1 MIYKKLIDI
10 ASFSPRLLPHPSA
23 WLGFLPFAGWLIREI
38 SPRIF
43 VELGTHYGHSYF
55 SFCQAVSDFNCS
67 TKCYAVDTWHGDEH
81 AGEYDDEVY
90 SFVLDHQK
98 KYYES
103 FSTLLRMY
111 FDEAAETFSHSS
123 IDLLHID
130 GLHTYEAV
138 RHDFEKW
145 LPKLSPGAVV
155 LFHDTNV
162 RERNFGVWRFWEEL
176 QTYYPNNLSF
186 MHSSGLGVLQL
197 NNAPKEKII
206 NWLRPDFQEKL
217 QLVQY
222 FTALGQRQLER
233 YALEEIAQQLNF
245 VKKSLG
251 DRESRVHELN
261 LAVADRDAQMHQLN
275 TSLEQRDT
283 LVHQLNQ
290 VISDREAKIEHLN
303 RTAEQLNQ
311 VISDREA
318 KIDHLNRTL
327 VARAEE
333 VNGLRRVVETRAR
346 EMAALVEAQRA
357 KADVE
362 FQHAGGV
369 AKKIFLQTASA
380 FRSRRRGE
388 REQLKNLRNALSRQP
403 LLDPKWYLDQY
414 PDVRL
419 LSMDPIQHYVTE
431 GARERKNPNPYFFT
445 TWYLQEYPD
454 VAAAGLNPLLHYLE
468 HGVSERRNPNPYF
481 HITWYLE
488 TYPEAVTS
496 GMDPLLHYLRQEKNS
511 RTDPHPLFHAH
522 WYLEQYPEV
531 AQNDMEPLLH
541 YVLFGWREGKNPNP
555 YFFTNWYVQR
565 YPWAVDR
572 CGNPFLHFLQ
582 FAVEEKTSPNPY
594 IDTAW
599 YLQTYPESAEYTGG
613 PLAHYLHN
621 APAGRVNPNP
631 YLETDWYLQAYPDVA
646 ANGLE
651 PLLHYILYGAV
662 ENRNPGPH
670 FDTAWYWKLTQ
681 GLGVDGMN
689 PLLHYIQQGEKMG
702 IDPNPYFDGQ
712 WYLQQYPDAAESS
725 MSPFRHFLEIGL
737 KEGRRPHPDYDAF
750 TYQSA
755 YAKWLHRFFLLDD
768 QDREIIHH
776 HINKFKSPP
785 LLSVVMPVYNPPP
798 EYLDQAIQ
806 SVRNQLYPH
815 WELCIA
821 DDASTDPEIVR
832 VLHRHCTE
840 DARIKVMYRGENG
853 HISNCSNSALEM
865 VSGEY
870 IALLDHD
877 DLLAEDALFWVA
889 DAILRHPDAG
899 LIYSD
904 EDKIDDFGHRLDPYF
919 KSDWNPFLFLGH
931 NMVSHLGVYRSS
943 LVRHL
948 GGFRVGY
955 EGSQD
960 YDLAARV
967 VEQLSESQV
976 VHIPRILYHWRILQ
990 GSTAASLGEKP
1001 YAQTASER
1009 AVNEHLQRLGL
1020 AGRVEL
1026 NTALGG
1032 MHRVRWELPDPPP
1045 LVSLII
1051 PTRNGKDLVRQCI
1064 ESILAKTTY
1073 PNYEILLVDNGSDDP
1088 EALGYFRELVESE
1101 TVRLLR
1107 DDGPFNFS
1115 RLNNG
1120 AVEIAGGEVLV
1131 FLNND
1136 TEVMAPDWLSEM
1148 VALTL
1153 VPQVGAVG
1161 AKLLYPDGTI
1171 QHGGVVMGVGG
1182 CASHMHWRLPAQA
1195 PGYFGRAHLLQAY
1208 TAVTAACLAVRKSV
1222 FVEAGGFDEERFKVG
1237 YNDVDFC
1244 LKVRKKGYWNVWTPW
1259 AELIH
1264 HESISR
1270 GTEDTSEKKQ
1280 RFWNELSLLKK
1291 AWPNAFYSDTAYN
1304 PNLTLDKTD
1313 FTFSDQPRLALAV
1326 RSQPSALPKSLVPP
1340 ADKKIHLLLAVN
1352 REEQARPGRML
1363 TMAESLVRQGIIGSY
1378 VAADQQGV
1386 FQHSSEAP
1394 GWINSIC
1401 VDGDCADF
1409 RWFKRGVCAQLPYL
1423 IDWATPP
1430 SGVLPGGGWLTEEM
1444 YQSLV
1449 HATVVAGNSADL
1461 LQWIES
1467 IAHLDLSSCGHVVP
1481 DAVDCAATFFPAE
1494 KPRGIIW
1501 RLDSLA
1507 ILPSNIDEVLQAVN
1521 EFAIRHQLPVYCEGV
1536 LTGSLLGKL
1545 QTHVL
1550 LTQSE
1555 NGSLYPRLFERG
1567 PLLGIVP
1574 VRIEEENRS
1583 PAFLLTDGRMAEFG
1597 GFGFAGV
1604 YSANPAYRDSDLRTG
1619 WVVENTADQWLT
1631 ALQELYG
1638 GGYREEMEKGK
1649 RVREVRSIERLA
1661 KECWLP
1667 LLNRIALA
1675 DPVSASTILSRE
1687 TGF

>member
-1 MIYKKLIDI
+1 MINKKLIDI
-10 ASFSPRLLPHPSA
+10 ASFSPRLLPYPSA
-23 WLGFLPFAGWLIREI
+23 WLGFLPFAGWLVREI

-55 SFCQAVSDFNCS
+55 SFCQAVSEFNCS
-67 TKCYAVDTWHGDEH
+67 TRCYAVDTWHGDEH

-111 FDEAAETFSHSS
+111 FDEAAEFFSHSS

-138 RHDFEKW
+138 RHDFETW

-162 RERNFGVWRFWEEL
+162 HERDFGVWKFWEEL
-176 QTYYPNNLSF
+176 QAYYPNNLSF

-197 NNAPKEKII
+197 NNAPEGKII

-261 LAVADRDAQMHQLN
+261 LVVADRDAQMHQLN
-275 TSLEQRDT
+275 ASLEQRDT

-290 VISDREAKIEHLN
+290 V
-303 RTAEQLNQ
+303 
-311 VISDREA
+311 VSDREA

-327 VARAEE
+327 VVRAEE

-346 EMAALVEAQRA
+346 EIAALVEAQRA
-357 KADVE
+357 KTDVGD
-362 FQHAGGV
+362 QPAGGLS
-369 AKKIFLQTASA
+369 KKNFLQTAA
-380 FRSRRRGE
+380 AIRSRRRGE
-388 REQLKNLRNALSRQP
+388 REQHKNLRNALSRKP
-403 LLDPKWYLDQY
+403 LLDPEWYLDQY
-414 PDVRL
+414 PEVRQ
-419 LSMDPIQHYVTE
+419 LSVDPIQHYVIA
-431 GARERKNPNPYFFT
+431 GAREGKNPNPYFFT

-496 GMDPLLHYLRQEKNS
+496 GMDPLLHYLRQEKTA

-555 YFFTNWYVQR
+555 YFFTNWYVRR

-631 YLETDWYLQAYPDVA
+631 YLETDWYLEAYPDVA

-670 FDTAWYWKLTQ
+670 FDTAWYRKLTKS
-681 GLGVDGMN
+681 LGVDDMN

-737 KEGRRPHPDYDAF
+737 KERKRPHPDYDAF

-755 YAKWLHRFFLLDD
+755 YAKWLHRFFLLDG
-768 QDREIIHH
+768 QDREIIRR
-776 HINKFKSPP
+776 HINEFQSPP

-840 DARIKVMYRGENG
+840 DARIKVTYRGENG

-865 VSGEY
+865 ATGEY

-889 DAILRHPDAG
+889 DAILRYPDAG

-904 EDKIDDFGHRLDPYF
+904 EDKIDDCGHRLDPYF

-943 LVRHL
+943 LVRQL

-967 VEQLSESQV
+967 VEQLKECQI

-1020 AGRVEL
+1020 PGRVEM

-1073 PNYEILLVDNGSDDP
+1073 PNYEILLVDNGSDDA
-1088 EALGYFRELVESE
+1088 EAIEYFRELMASE

-1107 DDGPFNFS
+1107 DNGPFNFS
-1115 RLNNG
+1115 RLNNR
-1120 AVEIAGGEVLV
+1120 AVESAGGEVLV

-1148 VALTL
+1148 VALAL
-1153 VPQVGAVG
+1153 VPKVGAVG

-1208 TAVTAACLAVRKSV
+1208 TAVTAACLAVRKSI

-1244 LKVRKKGYWNVWTPW
+1244 LKVRKNGYWNVWTPW

-1270 GTEDTSEKKQ
+1270 GTEDTPERKQ
-1280 RFWNELSLLKK
+1280 RFWNEISQLKK
-1291 AWPNAFYSDTAYN
+1291 VWPNALFNDPAYN
-1304 PNLTLDKTD
+1304 PNLTFEKAD
-1313 FTFSDQPRLALAV
+1313 FSLARRPRLALAA
-1326 RSQPSALPKSLVPP
+1326 RCQPAALAQSFIAPVDAQLHVLV
-1340 ADKKIHLLLAVN
+1340 AVD
-1352 REEQARPGRML
+1352 RKDQAKPGRL
-1363 TMAESLVRQGIIGSY
+1363 LDVVESLQQQGLIGSY
-1378 VAADQQGV
+1378 AVADRNEVFRASPGATGWFNCLCLQGDPARLTW
-1386 FQHSSEAP
+1386 FQRN
-1394 GWINSIC
+1394 IL
-1401 VDGDCADF
+1401 
-1409 RWFKRGVCAQLPYL
+1409 KQLPYL
-1423 IDWATPP
+1423 IDWEVSAT
-1430 SGVLPGGGWLTEEM
+1430 GELPGNGMVTTEM
-1444 YQSLV
+1444 YQALV
-1449 HATVVAGNSADL
+1449 HAGAVSMNCPYL
-1461 LQWIES
+1461 LRWLERKTGLELKEYTEFFPDG
-1467 IAHLDLSSCGHVVP
+1467 IAYLSE
-1481 DAVDCAATFFPAE
+1481 AATYK
-1494 KPRGIIW
+1494 KPKGIIW
-1501 RLDSLA
+1501 RLDNRAL
-1507 ILPSNIDEVLQAVN
+1507 LPSNIKLLLSAV
-1521 EFAIRHQLPVYCEGV
+1521 ESFSKKHSLPVYCEGE
-1536 LTGSLLGKL
+1536 LTGELLGKL
-1545 QTHVL
+1545 KNHVL
-1550 LTQSE
+1550 WNSQE
-1555 NGSLYPRLFERG
+1555 EGAFPASLLEQG
-1567 PLLGIVP
+1567 PFLAIVP
-1574 VRIEEENRS
+1574 AHIGEEGAS
-1583 PAFLLTDGRMAEFG
+1583 SSTFLSDRKMVEFG
-1597 GFGFAGV
+1597 GHCLAGV
-1604 YSANPAYRDSDLRTG
+1604 YSAIPAYRDSDLCTG
-1619 WVVENTADQWLT
+1619 RVVGNSADQWLT
-1631 ALQELYG
+1631 ALEELYG
-1638 GGYREEMEKGK
+1638 GGYREEAEKSK
-1649 RVREVRSIERLA
+1649 RIRELRSIERLA
-1661 KECWLP
+1661 RECWLP
-1667 LLNRIALA
+1667 LLNLLTLA
-1675 DPVSASTILSRE
+1675 DPVSASTVLPGE
-1687 TGF
+1687 TGGFRAYQTK

>member
-123 IDLLHID
+123 IDLVHID

-138 RHDFEKW
+138 RHDFETW

-206 NWLRPDFQEKL
+206 DWLRPDFQEKL

-233 YALEEIAQQLNF
+233 YALEEIAQQLKF

-275 TSLEQRDT
+275 ASLEQRDT
-283 LVHQLNQ
+283 IVHQLNQ
-290 VISDREAKIEHLN
+290 V
-303 RTAEQLNQ
+303 
-311 VISDREA
+311 VSDREA

-346 EMAALVEAQRA
+346 KMAALVEAQRA
-357 KADVE
+357 KADVG
-362 FQHAGGV
+362 FQPAGGG
-369 AKKIFLQTASA
+369 AKKNFLQTAAA

-388 REQLKNLRNALSRQP
+388 REQLKNLQNALSRQP
-403 LLDPKWYLDQY
+403 LLDSDWYLDQY
-414 PDVRL
+414 PDVRQ
-419 LSMDPIQHYVTE
+419 LSVDPIQHYVIA
-431 GARERKNPNPYFFT
+431 GAREGKNPNPYFFT
-445 TWYLQEYPD
+445 AWYLQEYPD

-481 HITWYLE
+481 DITWYLE

-599 YLQTYPESAEYTGG
+599 YLQAYPESAEYTGG

-631 YLETDWYLQAYPDVA
+631 YLETDWYLTSYPDVA

-670 FDTAWYWKLTQ
+670 FDTAWYRNQ
-681 GLGVDGMN
+681 RQHAGLDDMN
-689 PLLHYIQQGEKMG
+689 PLLLYLQQGERAALN
-702 IDPNPYFDGQ
+702 PNPYFDGQ
-712 WYLQQYPDAAESS
+712 WYLQQYPDTAESS

-737 KEGRRPHPDYDAF
+737 KEGRMPHPDYDAF

-768 QDREIIHH
+768 QDREIIRH
-776 HINKFKSPP
+776 HINEFQSPP
-785 LLSVVMPVYNPPP
+785 LISVVMPVYNPPP
-798 EYLDQAIQ
+798 EYLDRAIQ

-865 VSGEY
+865 ATGEY

-904 EDKIDDFGHRLDPYF
+904 EDKIDDCGHRLDPYF

-943 LVRHL
+943 LVRQL

-976 VHIPRILYHWRILQ
+976 VHIPRILYH
-990 GSTAASLGEKP
+990 
-1001 YAQTASER
+1001 
-1009 AVNEHLQRLGL
+1009 
-1020 AGRVEL
+1020 
-1026 NTALGG
+1026 
-1032 MHRVRWELPDPPP
+1032 
-1045 LVSLII
+1045 
-1051 PTRNGKDLVRQCI
+1051 
-1064 ESILAKTTY
+1064 
-1073 PNYEILLVDNGSDDP
+1073 
-1088 EALGYFRELVESE
+1088 
-1101 TVRLLR
+1101 
-1107 DDGPFNFS
+1107 
-1115 RLNNG
+1115 
-1120 AVEIAGGEVLV
+1120 
-1131 FLNND
+1131 
-1136 TEVMAPDWLSEM
+1136 
-1148 VALTL
+1148 
-1153 VPQVGAVG
+1153 
-1161 AKLLYPDGTI
+1161 
-1171 QHGGVVMGVGG
+1171 
-1182 CASHMHWRLPAQA
+1182 
-1195 PGYFGRAHLLQAY
+1195 
-1208 TAVTAACLAVRKSV
+1208 
-1222 FVEAGGFDEERFKVG
+1222 
-1237 YNDVDFC
+1237 
-1244 LKVRKKGYWNVWTPW
+1244 
-1259 AELIH
+1259 
-1264 HESISR
+1264 
-1270 GTEDTSEKKQ
+1270 
-1280 RFWNELSLLKK
+1280 
-1291 AWPNAFYSDTAYN
+1291 
-1304 PNLTLDKTD
+1304 
-1313 FTFSDQPRLALAV
+1313 
-1326 RSQPSALPKSLVPP
+1326 
-1340 ADKKIHLLLAVN
+1340 
-1352 REEQARPGRML
+1352 
-1363 TMAESLVRQGIIGSY
+1363 
-1378 VAADQQGV
+1378 
-1386 FQHSSEAP
+1386 
-1394 GWINSIC
+1394 
-1401 VDGDCADF
+1401 
-1409 RWFKRGVCAQLPYL
+1409 
-1423 IDWATPP
+1423 
-1430 SGVLPGGGWLTEEM
+1430 
-1444 YQSLV
+1444 
-1449 HATVVAGNSADL
+1449 
-1461 LQWIES
+1461 
-1467 IAHLDLSSCGHVVP
+1467 
-1481 DAVDCAATFFPAE
+1481 
-1494 KPRGIIW
+1494 
-1501 RLDSLA
+1501 
-1507 ILPSNIDEVLQAVN
+1507 
-1521 EFAIRHQLPVYCEGV
+1521 
-1536 LTGSLLGKL
+1536 
-1545 QTHVL
+1545 
-1550 LTQSE
+1550 
-1555 NGSLYPRLFERG
+1555 
-1567 PLLGIVP
+1567 
-1574 VRIEEENRS
+1574 
-1583 PAFLLTDGRMAEFG
+1583 
-1597 GFGFAGV
+1597 
-1604 YSANPAYRDSDLRTG
+1604 
-1619 WVVENTADQWLT
+1619 
-1631 ALQELYG
+1631 
-1638 GGYREEMEKGK
+1638 
-1649 RVREVRSIERLA
+1649 
-1661 KECWLP
+1661 
-1667 LLNRIALA
+1667 
-1675 DPVSASTILSRE
+1675 
-1687 TGF
+1687 